1 MGKFNKGGFG
11 GGDRGGSRGGFG
23 GGDRGGRGGFGG
35 GDRGGSRGGFGGGR
49 GDRPEMH
56 RATCSDCGKGCEVP
70 FRPTGDKPV
79 FCSDCFENKRDGT
92 SNDRGG
98 RNFENRDSQPR
109 FNDRRPSSNDGGADL
124 KSELRQINETLGK
137 ILRALTPAVQGEVK
151 APETRTNDRHEKA
164 PRKEVDT
171 VALTKTLEKAVGKK
185 LPAKKVVTVAVAKV
199 APKKVVAKKVVAKKV
214 TPTKKK

>member
-23 GGDRGGRGGFGG
+23 GGRGN
-35 GDRGGSRGGFGGGR
+35 
-49 GDRPEMH
+49 DRPEMH

-79 FCSDCFENKRDGT
+79 FCSDCFENKRDGG

-98 RNFENRDSQPR
+98 RSFEKRDSQPR
-109 FNDRRPSSNDGGADL
+109 FGDRRPSQNEGGNGGADY
-124 KSELRQINETLGK
+124 KAELRQINETLAK
-137 ILRALTPAVQGEVK
+137 ILKVLSPAVQEVK
-151 APETRTNDRHEKA
+151 APEARNNDRHEKA

-171 VALTKTLEKAVGKK
+171 VALTQTLEKAVGKK
-185 LPAKKVVTVAVAKV
+185 LPAKKVVTVAAAKV
-199 APKKVVAKKVVAKKV
+199 APKKVVAKKVVAKKTAPAKAV
-214 TPTKKK
+214 VAKKK